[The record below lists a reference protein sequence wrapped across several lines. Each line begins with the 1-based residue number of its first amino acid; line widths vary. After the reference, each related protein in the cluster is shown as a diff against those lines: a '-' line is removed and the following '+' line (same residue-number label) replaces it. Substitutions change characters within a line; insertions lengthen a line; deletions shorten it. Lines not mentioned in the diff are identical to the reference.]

1 MRRMSLSQVKPAV
14 LVTDDNEANRAA
26 FSSILERD
34 YRVTVA
40 ASGAEAVRLA
50 ATRDFT
56 VILLDVRMPL
66 MDGFETAEQLRR
78 IERARYTPIIFL
90 SAYDQ
95 ATIPVKCG
103 YVPGVTDVLFGMVNE
118 EILRLKVAT
127 YVAVRMRDDAMKR
140 RIENL
145 EAVLLSLG
153 AEVTQRPP
161 DSHLVRGGLAELRRL
176 LDELKSEVY
185 TPGGLDQLHLFARPP
200 A

>member
-1 MRRMSLSQVKPAV
+1 MSLTHLKPAV
-14 LVTDDNEANRAA
+14 LVADDNAANRAA
-26 FSSILERD
+26 FSATLERD
-34 YRVTVA
+34 YRVTAVG
-40 ASGAEAVRLA
+40 SGIEAVRLA
-50 ATRDFT
+50 AARDFA

-66 MDGFETAEQLRR
+66 MDGFETAEQVRR

-145 EAVLLSLG
+145 EGVLLSLQTEG
-153 AEVTQRPP
+153 AQRQPE
-161 DSHLVRGGLAELRRL
+161 SHVLNGGLAELQRL
-176 LDELKSEVY
+176 LDELKAEVY
-185 TPGGLDQLHLFARPP
+185 TPGGLDQLHFFAR
-200 A
+200 

>member
-1 MRRMSLSQVKPAV
+1 MSLLPHVKPAV
-14 LVTDDNEANRAA
+14 LITDDNAANRAA
-26 FSSILERD
+26 FTTILERD
-34 YRVTVA
+34 YRVTLA
-40 ASGAEAVRLA
+40 ESGAEAVRLA
-50 ATRDFT
+50 SARDFA

-66 MDGFETAEQLRR
+66 MDGFETAEALRR
-78 IERARYTPIIFL
+78 IERARYTPILFL

-140 RIENL
+140 RLDNL
-145 EAVLLSLG
+145 EAILVSLQSEG
-153 AEVTQRPP
+153 GRERPE
-161 DSHLVRGGLAELRRL
+161 SHVMRGGLAELRHL

-185 TPGGLDQLHLFARPP
+185 TPGGLDQLHFFAR
-200 A
+200 